1 MEQQDNHII
10 DYTTFNEEQIEFYD
24 EQQLRLARHTIWLEE
39 FMKDLPFEA
48 RTDM

>member
-24 EQQLRLARHTIWLEE
+24 EQQYRQARHSIWLEQFLDGLPYE
-39 FMKDLPFEA
+39 MKTEL
-48 RTDM
+48 